1 MTDRVDNSSSVAV
14 MVAVVAVIAIAAI
27 AFFLLGNRNLGG
39 TVNLPDVNVGT
50 SNGGTP
56 ATGQ

>member
-27 AFFLLGNRNLGG
+27 AYFFW
-39 TVNLPDVNVGT
+39 
-50 SNGGTP
+50 
-56 ATGQ
+56 ATGTWAAR